1 MVETILGS
9 ENAEKVLMYLFVRE
23 KGYASEIADYFN
35 VDLSPI
41 QKQLLKFESGGV
53 LVSTLVGR
61 TRIFQFN
68 PSYAFLSELKALLN
82 KAFQF
87 YPPEEVEQLKMN
99 RRRPRRT
106 GKPL

>member
-1 MVETILGS
+1 MIETMLGS
-9 ENAEKVLMYLFVRE
+9 ENAERVLMYFFVRE
-23 KGYASEIADYFN
+23 KGYASEIADFFD

-41 QKQLLKFESGGV
+41 QNQLLKFEAGGA
-53 LVSTLVGR
+53 LVSTLAGR

-68 PSYAFLSELKALLN
+68 PSYAFLSELKELLN

>member
-1 MVETILGS
+1 MIETILGS

-23 KGYASEIADYFN
+23 KGYASEIADFYDS
-35 VDLSPI
+35 DLSPI
-41 QKQLLKFESGGV
+41 QNQLLKFETGGV

-82 KAFQF
+82 KVFQF
-87 YPPEEVEQLKMN
+87 YPPEDIEQLKMN

>member
-1 MVETILGS
+1 MIETILGS
-9 ENAEKVLMYLFVRE
+9 ENAERVLMYLFVRE
-23 KGYASEIADYFN
+23 KGYASEIADFFD

-41 QKQLLKFESGGV
+41 QNQLLKFEAGGA
-53 LVSTLVGR
+53 LVSTLAGR

-82 KAFQF
+82 KVFQF
-87 YPPEEVEQLKMN
+87 YPPEDIEQLKMN

>member
-1 MVETILGS
+1 MIETILGS
-9 ENAEKVLMYLFVRE
+9 ENAERVLIYILVRE
-23 KGYASEIADYFN
+23 KGYASEITDFYE

-41 QKQLLKFESGGV
+41 QKQLLKFEAGGV
-53 LVSTLVGR
+53 LVSTLAGR

-68 PSYAFLSELKALLN
+68 PNYACLPELRRLLQ

-87 YPPEEVEQLKMN
+87 YPPEEMERLKFN

-106 GKPL
+106 GKP

>member
-1 MVETILGS
+1 MRHEGS
-9 ENAEKVLMYLFVRE
+9 ENAERVLIYILVRG
-23 KGYASEIADYFN
+23 KGYASEIADFFD

-41 QKQLLKFESGGV
+41 QKQLLKFDAGGV
-53 LVSTLVGR
+53 LVSTLAGR
-61 TRIFQFN
+61 TRMFQFN
-68 PSYAFLSELKALLN
+68 PTYAFLPELKELLQ

-87 YPPEEVEQLKMN
+87 YPQEEMERLKFE

>member
-1 MVETILGS
+1 MIETILGS

-23 KGYASEIADYFN
+23 KGYASEIADFYDA
-35 VDLSPI
+35 DLSPI
-41 QKQLLKFESGGV
+41 QNQLLKFETGGV
-53 LVSTLVGR
+53 LVSTLAGR

-68 PSYAFLSELKALLN
+68 PSYIFLSELKELLN

-87 YPPEEVEQLKMN
+87 YPPDMVERLNMN

-106 GKPL
+106 GKQL

>member
-1 MVETILGS
+1 MIETILGS
-9 ENAEKVLMYLFVRE
+9 ENAERVLIFLLVRE
-23 KGYASEIADYFN
+23 KGYASEIADYFD

-41 QKQLLKFESGGV
+41 QNQLLKFEAGGV
-53 LVSTLVGR
+53 LVSTLAGR

-68 PSYAFLSELKALLN
+68 PSYAFLSELKELLIR
-82 KAFQF
+82 AFQF
-87 YPPEEVEQLKMN
+87 YPPEMVEQLKMN

>member
-1 MVETILGS
+1 MIETILGS
-9 ENAEKVLMYLFVRE
+9 ENAERVLIYILVRG
-23 KGYASEIADYFN
+23 KGYASEIADFFG

-41 QKQLLKFESGGV
+41 QKQLLKFEAGGV
-53 LVSTLVGR
+53 FISTLAGR

-68 PSYAFLSELKALLN
+68 PSYAFLSELKELLN

-87 YPPEEVEQLKMN
+87 YPPGEVEQLKMN

>member
-1 MVETILGS
+1 MIETILGS
-9 ENAEKVLMYLFVRE
+9 ENAERVLIFLIARE
-23 KGYASEIADYFN
+23 KGYASEIADFFD

-41 QKQLLKFESGGV
+41 QNQLLKFEAGGV
-53 LVSTLVGR
+53 LVNTLAGR

-68 PSYAFLSELKALLN
+68 PAYVFLPELQSLLR
-82 KAFQF
+82 KAFQY
-87 YPPEEVEQLKMN
+87 YPLEEIERLKMN

>member
-1 MVETILGS
+1 MIETILGS

-23 KGYASEIADYFN
+23 KGYASEIADFYDS
-35 VDLSPI
+35 DLSPI
-41 QKQLLKFESGGV
+41 QNQLLKFVTGGV

-82 KAFQF
+82 KVFQF
-87 YPPEEVEQLKMN
+87 YPPEDIEQLKMN

>member
-1 MVETILGS
+1 L
-9 ENAEKVLMYLFVRE
+9 A
-23 KGYASEIADYFN
+23 
-35 VDLSPI
+35 
-41 QKQLLKFESGGV
+41 
-53 LVSTLVGR
+53 GR

-82 KAFQF
+82 KVFQF
-87 YPPEEVEQLKMN
+87 YPPEDIEQLKMN

>member
-1 MVETILGS
+1 MIETILGS
-9 ENAEKVLMYLFVRE
+9 ENAERVLIFLLVRE
-23 KGYASEIADYFN
+23 KGYASEIADYFD

-41 QKQLLKFESGGV
+41 QNQLLKFEAGGV
-53 LVSTLVGR
+53 LVSTLAGR

-68 PSYAFLSELKALLN
+68 TSYAFLSELKELLN
-82 KAFQF
+82 RAFQF
-87 YPPEEVEQLKMN
+87 YPPEMVEGLKMN

>member
-1 MVETILGS
+1 MIETILGS
-9 ENAEKVLMYLFVRE
+9 ENAERVLVYILVRE
-23 KGYASEIADYFN
+23 KGYASEIADFFE

-41 QKQLLKFESGGV
+41 QKQLLKLEAGGV

-61 TRIFQFN
+61 TRVFQFN
-68 PSYAFLSELKALLN
+68 PTYAFLPELKELLQ
-82 KAFQF
+82 KAFQT
-87 YPPEEVEQLKMN
+87 YPPEEMERLKFN

>member
-1 MVETILGS
+1 MIETILGS
-9 ENAEKVLMYLFVRE
+9 ENAERVLMYLFVRE
-23 KGYASEIADYFN
+23 KGYASEIADFFD

-41 QKQLLKFESGGV
+41 QNQLLKFEAGGA
-53 LVSTLVGR
+53 LVSTLAGR

-68 PSYAFLSELKALLN
+68 PSYAFLSELKELLN

-87 YPPEEVEQLKMN
+87 YPPEDIEQLKMN

>member
-1 MVETILGS
+1 MIETILGS
-9 ENAEKVLMYLFVRE
+9 ESAERVLIYILVRE
-23 KGYASEIADYFN
+23 KGYASEIADFFD

-41 QKQLLKFESGGV
+41 QKQLLKFEAGGV
-53 LVSTLVGR
+53 LVSTLAGR

-68 PSYAFLSELKALLN
+68 PTYAFLPELKELLQ

-87 YPPEEVEQLKMN
+87 YPQEEMERLKFK

-106 GKPL
+106 GKPV

>member
-1 MVETILGS
+1 MIETIIGS
-9 ENAEKVLMYLFVRE
+9 ENAERVLIYLLVRE
-23 KGYASEIADYFN
+23 KGYASEIADFYE

-41 QKQLLKFESGGV
+41 QKQLLKFEAGGV
-53 LVSTLVGR
+53 LVSTLAGR

-68 PSYAFLSELKALLN
+68 PNYAFLPELRELLQ

-87 YPPEEVEQLKMN
+87 YPPEEMERLKFN

-106 GKPL
+106 GKP

>member
-1 MVETILGS
+1 MRHEGS
-9 ENAEKVLMYLFVRE
+9 ENVERVLIYILVRG
-23 KGYASEIADYFN
+23 KGYASEIADFFD

-41 QKQLLKFESGGV
+41 QKQLLKFEAGGV
-53 LVSTLVGR
+53 LVSTLAGR
-61 TRIFQFN
+61 TRMFQFN
-68 PSYAFLSELKALLN
+68 PTYAFLPELKELLQ

-87 YPPEEVEQLKMN
+87 YPQEEMERLKFE

>member
-9 ENAEKVLMYLFVRE
+9 ENAERVLIYLLVRG

-68 PSYAFLSELKALLN
+68 PSYAFLSELKELLN

>member
-1 MVETILGS
+1 MIETILGS
-9 ENAEKVLMYLFVRE
+9 ENAERVLIYLLVRG

-53 LVSTLVGR
+53 LVSTLAGR

-68 PSYAFLSELKALLN
+68 PSYAFLSELKELLN

-99 RRRPRRT
+99 RRRPHRT

>member
-1 MVETILGS
+1 MIETILGS
-9 ENAEKVLMYLFVRE
+9 ENAERVLMYLFVRE
-23 KGYASEIADYFN
+23 KGYASEIADFFD

-41 QKQLLKFESGGV
+41 QNQLLKFEAGGA
-53 LVSTLVGR
+53 LVSTLAGR

-68 PSYAFLSELKALLN
+68 PSYAFLSELKELLN

-87 YPPEEVEQLKMN
+87 YPPEEVEQLKIN

>member
-1 MVETILGS
+1 MIETILGS
-9 ENAEKVLMYLFVRE
+9 ENAERVLIYLLVRG

-53 LVSTLVGR
+53 LVSTLAGR

-82 KAFQF
+82 KVFQF
-87 YPPEEVEQLKMN
+87 YPPEDIEQLKMN

>member
-1 MVETILGS
+1 MRHEGS
-9 ENAEKVLMYLFVRE
+9 ENAERVLIYILVRG
-23 KGYASEIADYFN
+23 KGYASEIADFFD

-41 QKQLLKFESGGV
+41 QKQLLKFEAGGV
-53 LVSTLVGR
+53 LVSTLAGR
-61 TRIFQFN
+61 TRMFQFN
-68 PSYAFLSELKALLN
+68 PTYAFLPELKELLQ

-87 YPPEEVEQLKMN
+87 YPQEEMERLKFE